1 MKCLSCSRSA
11 VMALQHGS
19 LCPAHFIDYFEEKV
33 FKTIK
38 KYRMIDRNDT
48 LCIAASGGKD
58 SQTLLYLTQKY
69 LRKQGLQNQFF
80 ALAIDE
86 GIEPYRHSTLE
97 DLKQFCRQQEIPL
110 HLVEAKREFGF
121 TLDQ

>member
-38 KYRMIDRNDT
+38 KYRMIENKIQWIIC
-48 LCIAASGGKD
+48 LIH
-58 SQTLLYLTQKY
+58 
-69 LRKQGLQNQFF
+69 
-80 ALAIDE
+80 LAIIIYFDE
-86 GIEPYRHSTLE
+86 KIYY
-97 DLKQFCRQQEIPL
+97 CRAQP
-110 HLVEAKREFGF
+110 KN
-121 TLDQ
+121 